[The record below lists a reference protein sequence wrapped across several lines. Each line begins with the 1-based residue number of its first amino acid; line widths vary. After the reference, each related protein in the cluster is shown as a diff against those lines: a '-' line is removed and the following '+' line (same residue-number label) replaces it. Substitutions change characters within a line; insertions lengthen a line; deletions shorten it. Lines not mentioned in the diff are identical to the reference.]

1 MKNRRTRKF
10 WKSVVTLFAIY
21 LVVVP
26 AILLL
31 LDSKMVSKYF
41 RQDPVLLIL
50 GIVGIA
56 FTIALVISL
65 WTKNDPEL
73 RKW

>member
-26 AILLL
+26 AIFLL

-50 GIVGIA
+50 SIVGIA

>member
-10 WKSVVTLFAIY
+10 WKSVRTLFAIY

-26 AILLL
+26 AIFLL

-50 GIVGIA
+50 SIVGIA

>member
-10 WKSVVTLFAIY
+10 WKSVVTLFTIY
-21 LVVVP
+21 MVVVP
-26 AILLL
+26 AIFLL

-50 GIVGIA
+50 SIVGIA

>member
-10 WKSVVTLFAIY
+10 WKSVVTLFTIY
-21 LVVVP
+21 LVVIP
-26 AILLL
+26 AIFLL

-50 GIVGIA
+50 SIVGIA

>member
-10 WKSVVTLFAIY
+10 WKSIRTLFAIY

>member
-10 WKSVVTLFAIY
+10 WKSVVTLFTIY

-26 AILLL
+26 AIFLL

-50 GIVGIA
+50 SIVGIA

>member
-10 WKSVVTLFAIY
+10 WKSVRTLFAIY

>member
-10 WKSVVTLFAIY
+10 WKSVRTLFAIY

-26 AILLL
+26 AILLF

>member
-50 GIVGIA
+50 SIVGIA

>member
-10 WKSVVTLFAIY
+10 WKSVVTLFTIY

-50 GIVGIA
+50 SIVGIA